1 MQTVTARA
9 AERAAG
15 EGSFP
20 GVRVAAVIPC
30 YRVARQIERVVA
42 GIPPWVELVIA
53 VEDKSP
59 DDTLAVLRAI
69 RDPRLVIVEHPENRG
84 VGSAMVSGFAE
95 AERRGVDVVV
105 KLDGDDQMDPRH
117 LPDLVA
123 PLVEGRADMAKGN
136 RYAHIDALR
145 AMPALRV
152 LGNAGLTFLVKAASG
167 YWGIFDPA
175 NGYFAVR
182 TEVLSHFRR
191 RLPRRYFFESGFL
204 IELGIAR
211 AVVLDVPIPARYGDE
226 QSSLSIPGT
235 LLGFP
240 PRLVHGLLRRV
251 LWRYFVHDFSAASIF
266 LLLGVPSLALG
277 TALGLSLWWQGVQ
290 QGEYAHV
297 GPVMLAAMPIL
308 LGFQLVLQAI
318 VLDVGNV
325 PRTPISSPLGG
336 ERRGDRR

>member
-1 MQTVTARA
+1 M
-9 AERAAG
+9 ERT
-15 EGSFP
+15 ERETPFP
-20 GVRVAAVIPC
+20 GVRVGVVIPC
-30 YRVARQIERVVA
+30 YRVARQIERVIG
-42 GIPPWVELVIA
+42 GIPAWVDAIIA

-59 DDTLAVLRAI
+59 DDTLAVLRSI
-69 RDPRLVIVEHPENRG
+69 RDARLSIVEHAENGG
-84 VGSAMVSGFAE
+84 VGSAMTSGFAE
-95 AERRGVDVVV
+95 AQRRGLDVVV
-105 KLDGDDQMDPRH
+105 KMDGDDQMDPRY
-117 LPDLVA
+117 LADLVA
-123 PLVEGRADMAKGN
+123 PLVEGRADMSKGN

-145 AMPALRV
+145 AMPALRI

-182 TEVLSHFRR
+182 TEVLAHFRR

-226 QSSLSIPGT
+226 HSSLSIPGT

-251 LWRYFVHDFSAASIF
+251 VWRYFVHDFSAASVF
-266 LLLGVPSLALG
+266 LLLGLPALTLGIALG
-277 TALGLSLWWQGVQ
+277 ISLWWQGLQVD
-290 QGEYAHV
+290 EYAHV

-318 VLDVGNV
+318 VLDVANV
-325 PRTPISSPLGG
+325 PRTPISSPLGPG
-336 ERRGDRR
+336 PTRRGSGQ